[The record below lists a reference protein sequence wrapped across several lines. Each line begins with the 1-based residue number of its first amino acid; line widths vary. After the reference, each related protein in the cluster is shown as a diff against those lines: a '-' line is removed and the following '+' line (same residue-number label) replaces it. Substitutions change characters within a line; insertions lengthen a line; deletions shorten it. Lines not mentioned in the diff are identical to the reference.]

1 VRILYLAPDSLSARK
16 GAAVRIG
23 LTVATLRELGHEVD
37 VLTADAVTG
46 DEPVPEDPLA
56 RWLSWRRRAAA
67 WLATREADL
76 VQFRGIWE
84 GVPAVAWARQ
94 RGVPAVFEAH
104 GFPSVELP
112 HHFADLSAHGDV
124 MGKLV
129 RDERHVLERA
139 RRVLTHSRTGAL
151 YLERLGVPVER
162 IAVVPNAV
170 DTDVFRPGPAPPDE
184 KPLRVVYTGTL
195 APWQGLASLLEAL
208 HLLRGAPAVELQ
220 IVGPARGPW
229 RAHLRGLARR
239 LRVHHAVRFSPAM
252 DRLDLLP
259 LLQTAHACVAPLPA
273 DARNT
278 LQGCCPIKVLEY
290 MACGRPV
297 LATAIGPVHELV
309 EHGRTAHLV
318 RPGSATALADGLA
331 WMATHPVERESLGAA
346 AREEAVARFTPRHFR
361 ERLQAALTVV

>member
-1 VRILYLAPDSLSARK
+1 MKILYLAPDSLQARK

-23 LTVATLRELGHEVD
+23 LTLDTLRALGHEVD
-37 VLTADAVTG
+37 VLTADALPS
-46 DEPVPEDPLA
+46 DEAPSDDPLA
-56 RWLSWRRRAAA
+56 RWITWRRIASQ
-67 WLATREADL
+67 WLSERSADM

-84 GVPAVAWARQ
+84 GVPAVAWAAR

-112 HHFADLSAHGDV
+112 QHFADLAAEPGV
-124 MGKLV
+124 MAKLV

-139 RRVLTHSRTGAL
+139 SRVLTHSNTGAL
-151 YLERLGVPVER
+151 YLQRLGVPHDR
-162 IAVVPNAV
+162 IGVVPNAV
-170 DTDVFRPGPAPPDE
+170 DGDVFRPAPPPSDE

-259 LLQTAHACVAPLPA
+259 LLQTAHVCVAPLPA
-273 DARNT
+273 DARNS

-297 LATAIGPVHELV
+297 VATAIGPVHELV

-331 WMATHPVERESLGAA
+331 WMAAHPVERESLGAA
-346 AREEAVARFTPRHFR
+346 AREDAVARFTPRHFR
-361 ERLQAALTVV
+361 ERLQAALPVV